1 MDLLPAFSINACS
14 NSWPIVDKQ
23 ANAHK
28 HEIIVQQIV
37 HLKLLCLGLTI

>member
-14 NSWPIVDKQ
+14 NSWPIVDRQ

-28 HEIIVQQIV
+28 HEVNIIGQQIV
-37 HLKLLCLGLTI
+37 DV